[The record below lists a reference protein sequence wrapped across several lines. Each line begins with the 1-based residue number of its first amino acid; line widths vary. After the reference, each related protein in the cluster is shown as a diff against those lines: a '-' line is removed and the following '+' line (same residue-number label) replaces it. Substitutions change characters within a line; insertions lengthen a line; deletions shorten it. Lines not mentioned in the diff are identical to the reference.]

1 MRNNLLVTI
10 LFLASSSIILSQDLR
25 IKNLQIESKNNGTVI
40 QLDSN
45 RKVNLENV
53 TAWYSSEWFYMTIY
67 DANAD
72 SLSLTNY
79 KNDSLKNIEV
89 SNSDESTQIAVQLF
103 SDIESFEI
111 NTPNR
116 KTLQFFLRNSQLVAK
131 NSISVEDGID
141 IVQAEEKTSKEKP
154 ESKLFNDLF
163 FYLLRLQNIF
173 FVNLESKIFLTAFD
187 AVIASPNVIKSLLGK
202 LFFLRKVKKSLWL
215 SILKSSEQPPNA

>member
-45 RKVNLENV
+45 KKVNLENV

-72 SLSLTNY
+72 SLSLANY

-103 SDIESFEI
+103 SEIESFEI

-131 NSISVEDGID
+131 NSISVEDEID
-141 IVQAEEKTSKEKP
+141 IVQTEEKIPKEKDIIYEKEQP
-154 ESKLFNDLF
+154 RNANSKL
-163 FYLLRLQNIF
+163 I
-173 FVNLESKIFLTAFD
+173 
-187 AVIASPNVIKSLLGK
+187 VIAGLIVSAIDIANSTSFSAGALIAIIAN
-202 LFFLRKVKKSLWL
+202 FL
-215 SILKSSEQPPNA
+215 

>member
-72 SLSLTNY
+72 SLSLANY

-103 SDIESFEI
+103 SEIESFEI

-131 NSISVEDGID
+131 NSISVEDEID
-141 IVQAEEKTSKEKP
+141 IVQTEEKTPKEKDIIYEKEQP
-154 ESKLFNDLF
+154 RNANSKL
-163 FYLLRLQNIF
+163 I
-173 FVNLESKIFLTAFD
+173 
-187 AVIASPNVIKSLLGK
+187 VIAGLIVSAVDITNSTSFSAGALIAIIAN
-202 LFFLRKVKKSLWL
+202 FL
-215 SILKSSEQPPNA
+215 

>member
-72 SLSLTNY
+72 SLSLANY
-79 KNDSLKNIEV
+79 RNDSLKNIEV

-103 SDIESFEI
+103 SEIESFEI

-131 NSISVEDGID
+131 NSISVEDKID
-141 IVQAEEKTSKEKP
+141 IVQSEEKTPKEKDIIY
-154 ESKLFNDLF
+154 EKEQLRSANNKL
-163 FYLLRLQNIF
+163 I
-173 FVNLESKIFLTAFD
+173 
-187 AVIASPNVIKSLLGK
+187 VIAGLIVSAKILQTQH
-202 LFFLRKVKKSLWL
+202 LFQL
-215 SILKSSEQPPNA
+215 EH

>member
-45 RKVNLENV
+45 KKVNLENV

-72 SLSLTNY
+72 SLSLANY

-103 SDIESFEI
+103 SEIESFEI

-131 NSISVEDGID
+131 NSISVEDEID
-141 IVQAEEKTSKEKP
+141 IVQTEEKTPKEKDIIYEKEQP
-154 ESKLFNDLF
+154 TNANNKL
-163 FYLLRLQNIF
+163 I
-173 FVNLESKIFLTAFD
+173 
-187 AVIASPNVIKSLLGK
+187 VIAGLIVSAIDITNSTSFSAGALIAIIAN
-202 LFFLRKVKKSLWL
+202 FL
-215 SILKSSEQPPNA
+215 

>member
-10 LFLASSSIILSQDLR
+10 LFLASSSITLSQDLR

-40 QLDSN
+40 QLDSS

-72 SLSLTNY
+72 SLSLANY

-103 SDIESFEI
+103 SEIESFEI

-116 KTLQFFLRNSQLVAK
+116 KTLQFFLRNNQLVAK
-131 NSISVEDGID
+131 NSISVEDKID
-141 IVQAEEKTSKEKP
+141 IVQTEEKIPKEKDIIYEKEQP
-154 ESKLFNDLF
+154 RNANNKL
-163 FYLLRLQNIF
+163 I
-173 FVNLESKIFLTAFD
+173 
-187 AVIASPNVIKSLLGK
+187 VIAGLIVSAIDITNSTSFSAGALIAIIAN
-202 LFFLRKVKKSLWL
+202 FL
-215 SILKSSEQPPNA
+215 

>member
-72 SLSLTNY
+72 SLSLANY

-103 SDIESFEI
+103 SEIESFEI

-131 NSISVEDGID
+131 NSISVEDEIN
-141 IVQAEEKTSKEKP
+141 IVQTEEKTPKEKDIIYEKEQP
-154 ESKLFNDLF
+154 RNANNKL
-163 FYLLRLQNIF
+163 I
-173 FVNLESKIFLTAFD
+173 
-187 AVIASPNVIKSLLGK
+187 VIAGLIVSAIDITNSTSFSAGALIAIIAN
-202 LFFLRKVKKSLWL
+202 FL
-215 SILKSSEQPPNA
+215 

>member
-10 LFLASSSIILSQDLR
+10 LFLASSSFILSQDLR

-45 RKVNLENV
+45 KKVNLENV

-72 SLSLTNY
+72 SLSLAKY

-103 SDIESFEI
+103 SEIESFEI

-131 NSISVEDGID
+131 NSISVEDKID
-141 IVQAEEKTSKEKP
+141 IVQTEEKTPKEKDIIYEKEQP
-154 ESKLFNDLF
+154 RNANNKL
-163 FYLLRLQNIF
+163 I
-173 FVNLESKIFLTAFD
+173 
-187 AVIASPNVIKSLLGK
+187 VIAGLIVSAIDITNSTSFSAGALIAIIAN
-202 LFFLRKVKKSLWL
+202 FL
-215 SILKSSEQPPNA
+215 

>member
-25 IKNLQIESKNNGTVI
+25 IKNLLIESKNNGTVI

-45 RKVNLENV
+45 KKVNLENV

-72 SLSLTNY
+72 SLSLANY
-79 KNDSLKNIEV
+79 KNDSLKNIEI

-103 SDIESFEI
+103 SEIESFEI

-131 NSISVEDGID
+131 NSISVEDKID
-141 IVQAEEKTSKEKP
+141 IVETEEKTPKEKDIIYEQEQP
-154 ESKLFNDLF
+154 RNANNKL
-163 FYLLRLQNIF
+163 I
-173 FVNLESKIFLTAFD
+173 
-187 AVIASPNVIKSLLGK
+187 VIAGLIVSAIDISNSTSFSAGALIAIIAN
-202 LFFLRKVKKSLWL
+202 FL
-215 SILKSSEQPPNA
+215 

>member
-45 RKVNLENV
+45 KKVNLENV

-72 SLSLTNY
+72 SLSLANY

-89 SNSDESTQIAVQLF
+89 SNSDESTQIAIQLF
-103 SDIESFEI
+103 SEIESFEI
-111 NTPNR
+111 NTLNR
-116 KTLQFFLRNSQLVAK
+116 KTLQFLLRNSQSVAK
-131 NSISVEDGID
+131 NSISVEEEID
-141 IVQAEEKTSKEKP
+141 IVQTEEKTPKEKDIIYEKEQP
-154 ESKLFNDLF
+154 RNANNKL
-163 FYLLRLQNIF
+163 I
-173 FVNLESKIFLTAFD
+173 
-187 AVIASPNVIKSLLGK
+187 VIAGLIVSAVDITNSTSFSAGALIAIIAN
-202 LFFLRKVKKSLWL
+202 FL
-215 SILKSSEQPPNA
+215 

>member
-25 IKNLQIESKNNGTVI
+25 IKNLQIESKKNGTVI

-72 SLSLTNY
+72 RLSLANY

-103 SDIESFEI
+103 SEIESFEI

-131 NSISVEDGID
+131 NSISVEDEID
-141 IVQAEEKTSKEKP
+141 IVQTEEKTPKEKDIIYEKEQP
-154 ESKLFNDLF
+154 RNANNKL
-163 FYLLRLQNIF
+163 I
-173 FVNLESKIFLTAFD
+173 
-187 AVIASPNVIKSLLGK
+187 VIAGLIVSAIDVTNSTSFSAGALIAIIAN
-202 LFFLRKVKKSLWL
+202 FL
-215 SILKSSEQPPNA
+215 

>member
-45 RKVNLENV
+45 KKVNLENV

-72 SLSLTNY
+72 SLSLANY

-89 SNSDESTQIAVQLF
+89 SNSDESTQSAVQLF
-103 SDIESFEI
+103 SEIESFEI
-111 NTPNR
+111 NTPKR

-131 NSISVEDGID
+131 NSISVEDEID
-141 IVQAEEKTSKEKP
+141 IVQTEEKTPKEKDIIYEKEQP
-154 ESKLFNDLF
+154 RNANNKL
-163 FYLLRLQNIF
+163 I
-173 FVNLESKIFLTAFD
+173 
-187 AVIASPNVIKSLLGK
+187 VIAGLIVSAIDITNSTSFSAGALIAIIAN
-202 LFFLRKVKKSLWL
+202 FL
-215 SILKSSEQPPNA
+215 

>member
-72 SLSLTNY
+72 SLSLANY
-79 KNDSLKNIEV
+79 RNDSLKNIEV

-103 SDIESFEI
+103 SEIESFEI

-131 NSISVEDGID
+131 NSISVEDEID
-141 IVQAEEKTSKEKP
+141 IVLTDEKTPKEKDIIYEKEQP
-154 ESKLFNDLF
+154 RNANNKL
-163 FYLLRLQNIF
+163 I
-173 FVNLESKIFLTAFD
+173 
-187 AVIASPNVIKSLLGK
+187 VIAGLIVSAIDVTNSTSFSAGALIAIIAS
-202 LFFLRKVKKSLWL
+202 FL
-215 SILKSSEQPPNA
+215 

>member
-45 RKVNLENV
+45 KKVNLENV

-72 SLSLTNY
+72 SLSLANY

-89 SNSDESTQIAVQLF
+89 SNSDESTQIAIQLF
-103 SDIESFEI
+103 SEIESFEI

-116 KTLQFFLRNSQLVAK
+116 KTLQFLLRNSQSVAK
-131 NSISVEDGID
+131 NSISVEEEID
-141 IVQAEEKTSKEKP
+141 IVQTEEKTPKEKDIIYEKEQP
-154 ESKLFNDLF
+154 RNANNKL
-163 FYLLRLQNIF
+163 I
-173 FVNLESKIFLTAFD
+173 
-187 AVIASPNVIKSLLGK
+187 VIAGLIVSAVDITNSTSFIAGALIAIIAN
-202 LFFLRKVKKSLWL
+202 FL
-215 SILKSSEQPPNA
+215 

>member
-45 RKVNLENV
+45 KKVNLENV

-67 DANAD
+67 DANTD
-72 SLSLTNY
+72 SLSLANY

-103 SDIESFEI
+103 SEIESFEI

-131 NSISVEDGID
+131 NSISVEDKID
-141 IVQAEEKTSKEKP
+141 IVQTEERTPKEKDIIYEKEQP
-154 ESKLFNDLF
+154 RNANNKL
-163 FYLLRLQNIF
+163 I
-173 FVNLESKIFLTAFD
+173 
-187 AVIASPNVIKSLLGK
+187 VIAGLIVSAIDITNSTSFSAGALIAIIAS
-202 LFFLRKVKKSLWL
+202 FL
-215 SILKSSEQPPNA
+215 

>member
-72 SLSLTNY
+72 SLSLANY

-103 SDIESFEI
+103 SEIESFEI
-111 NTPNR
+111 NTPKR

-131 NSISVEDGID
+131 NSISVEDEID
-141 IVQAEEKTSKEKP
+141 IVQTEEKTPKEKDIIYEKEQP
-154 ESKLFNDLF
+154 RNANNKL
-163 FYLLRLQNIF
+163 I
-173 FVNLESKIFLTAFD
+173 
-187 AVIASPNVIKSLLGK
+187 VIAGMIVSAIDITNSTSFSAGALIAIIAN
-202 LFFLRKVKKSLWL
+202 FL
-215 SILKSSEQPPNA
+215 

>member
-45 RKVNLENV
+45 KKVNLENV

-72 SLSLTNY
+72 SLSLANY
-79 KNDSLKNIEV
+79 RNDSLKNIEV

-103 SDIESFEI
+103 SEIESFEI

-131 NSISVEDGID
+131 NSISVEDKID
-141 IVQAEEKTSKEKP
+141 IVQSEEKTPKEKDIIY
-154 ESKLFNDLF
+154 EREQLRSANNKL
-163 FYLLRLQNIF
+163 I
-173 FVNLESKIFLTAFD
+173 
-187 AVIASPNVIKSLLGK
+187 VIAGLIVSAIDITNSTSFSAGALIAIIAN
-202 LFFLRKVKKSLWL
+202 FL
-215 SILKSSEQPPNA
+215 

>member
-45 RKVNLENV
+45 KKVNLENV

-72 SLSLTNY
+72 SLSLANY

-103 SDIESFEI
+103 SEIESFEI

-131 NSISVEDGID
+131 NSISVEDEID
-141 IVQAEEKTSKEKP
+141 IVQTEEKIPKEKDIIYEKEQP
-154 ESKLFNDLF
+154 RNANSKLL
-163 FYLLRLQNIF
+163 
-173 FVNLESKIFLTAFD
+173 
-187 AVIASPNVIKSLLGK
+187 VIAGLIVSAIDITNSTSFSAGALIAIIAN
-202 LFFLRKVKKSLWL
+202 FL
-215 SILKSSEQPPNA
+215 

>member
-25 IKNLQIESKNNGTVI
+25 IKNLQIESKNNGTII

-45 RKVNLENV
+45 KKVNLENV

-72 SLSLTNY
+72 SLSLANY

-103 SDIESFEI
+103 SEIESFEI

-131 NSISVEDGID
+131 NSISMEDKID
-141 IVQAEEKTSKEKP
+141 IVQTEDKNPKEKDIIYEKEQP
-154 ESKLFNDLF
+154 RNANTKL
-163 FYLLRLQNIF
+163 I
-173 FVNLESKIFLTAFD
+173 
-187 AVIASPNVIKSLLGK
+187 VIAGLIVSAIDITNSTSFSAGALIAIIAN
-202 LFFLRKVKKSLWL
+202 FL
-215 SILKSSEQPPNA
+215 

>member
-10 LFLASSSIILSQDLR
+10 LFLASSSITLSQDLR
-25 IKNLQIESKNNGTVI
+25 IKNLQIESKNNGTVV

-72 SLSLTNY
+72 SLSLANY

-103 SDIESFEI
+103 SEIESFEI

-131 NSISVEDGID
+131 NSISVEDKID
-141 IVQAEEKTSKEKP
+141 IVQTEEETSKEKDIIYEKEQP
-154 ESKLFNDLF
+154 RNANNKL
-163 FYLLRLQNIF
+163 I
-173 FVNLESKIFLTAFD
+173 
-187 AVIASPNVIKSLLGK
+187 VIAGLIVSAIDITNTTSFSVGALIAIIAN
-202 LFFLRKVKKSLWL
+202 FL
-215 SILKSSEQPPNA
+215 

>member
-45 RKVNLENV
+45 KKVNLENV

-72 SLSLTNY
+72 SLSLANY

-103 SDIESFEI
+103 SEIESFEI

-131 NSISVEDGID
+131 NSISVEDKID
-141 IVQAEEKTSKEKP
+141 IFQTEEKTPKEKDIIYEKEQP
-154 ESKLFNDLF
+154 RNANSKL
-163 FYLLRLQNIF
+163 I
-173 FVNLESKIFLTAFD
+173 
-187 AVIASPNVIKSLLGK
+187 VIAGLIVSAIDITNSTSFSAGALIAIIAN
-202 LFFLRKVKKSLWL
+202 FL
-215 SILKSSEQPPNA
+215 

>member
-45 RKVNLENV
+45 KKVDLENV

-72 SLSLTNY
+72 SLSLANY

-89 SNSDESTQIAVQLF
+89 SNSEESTQIAVQLF
-103 SDIESFEI
+103 SEIESFEI
-111 NTPNR
+111 NTPKR
-116 KTLQFFLRNSQLVAK
+116 KTLQFFLRNSQSVAK
-131 NSISVEDGID
+131 NSISTESEID
-141 IVQAEEKTSKEKP
+141 IVEKKDNLHEDKDIIYEKEQP
-154 ESKLFNDLF
+154 RNANNKL
-163 FYLLRLQNIF
+163 I
-173 FVNLESKIFLTAFD
+173 
-187 AVIASPNVIKSLLGK
+187 VIAGLVISAIDITNSTSFSVGVLISIIAN
-202 LFFLRKVKKSLWL
+202 FL
-215 SILKSSEQPPNA
+215 

>member
-10 LFLASSSIILSQDLR
+10 LFLASSSILLSQDLK

-45 RKVNLENV
+45 KKVNLENV

-72 SLSLTNY
+72 SLSLANY

-103 SDIESFEI
+103 SEIESFEI

-116 KTLQFFLRNSQLVAK
+116 KTLQFFLRNSQSVAK
-131 NSISVEDGID
+131 NSISLEDEIE
-141 IVQAEEKTSKEKP
+141 IVQTEEKTPKEKDIIYEKEQP
-154 ESKLFNDLF
+154 RNANNKL
-163 FYLLRLQNIF
+163 I
-173 FVNLESKIFLTAFD
+173 
-187 AVIASPNVIKSLLGK
+187 VIAGLIVSAVDITNSTS
-202 LFFLRKVKKSLWL
+202 FLAGALIAIIANFL
-215 SILKSSEQPPNA
+215 

>member
-25 IKNLQIESKNNGTVI
+25 IKNLQIESKKNGTVI

-72 SLSLTNY
+72 SLSLANY

-89 SNSDESTQIAVQLF
+89 SNNDESTQIAVQLF
-103 SDIESFEI
+103 SEIESFEI

-116 KTLQFFLRNSQLVAK
+116 KTLQFLLRNSQLVAK
-131 NSISVEDGID
+131 NSISVEDKID
-141 IVQAEEKTSKEKP
+141 IVQTEERTPKEKDIIYEKEQP
-154 ESKLFNDLF
+154 RNANNKL
-163 FYLLRLQNIF
+163 I
-173 FVNLESKIFLTAFD
+173 
-187 AVIASPNVIKSLLGK
+187 VIAGLIVSAIDVTNSTSFSAGALIAIIAN
-202 LFFLRKVKKSLWL
+202 FL
-215 SILKSSEQPPNA
+215 

>member
-72 SLSLTNY
+72 SLSLANY

-103 SDIESFEI
+103 SEIESFEI

-116 KTLQFFLRNSQLVAK
+116 KTLQFFLRNNQLVAK
-131 NSISVEDGID
+131 NSISVEDKID
-141 IVQAEEKTSKEKP
+141 IVQTEEKIPKEKDIIY
-154 ESKLFNDLF
+154 EKEQSRNANNKL
-163 FYLLRLQNIF
+163 I
-173 FVNLESKIFLTAFD
+173 
-187 AVIASPNVIKSLLGK
+187 VIAGLIVSAIDITNSTSFSAGALIAIIAN
-202 LFFLRKVKKSLWL
+202 FL
-215 SILKSSEQPPNA
+215 

>member
-45 RKVNLENV
+45 KKVNLENV

-72 SLSLTNY
+72 SLSLANY

-103 SDIESFEI
+103 SEIESFEI

-131 NSISVEDGID
+131 NSISVEDEFD
-141 IVQAEEKTSKEKP
+141 IVQTEEKTPKEKDIIYEKEQP
-154 ESKLFNDLF
+154 RNANSKL
-163 FYLLRLQNIF
+163 I
-173 FVNLESKIFLTAFD
+173 
-187 AVIASPNVIKSLLGK
+187 VIAGLIVSAVDITNSTSFSAGALIAIIAN
-202 LFFLRKVKKSLWL
+202 FL
-215 SILKSSEQPPNA
+215 

>member
-10 LFLASSSIILSQDLR
+10 LFLASSPILLSQDLK
-25 IKNLQIESKNNGTVI
+25 IKNLQIESKNNGSVI

-45 RKVNLENV
+45 KKVNLENV

-72 SLSLTNY
+72 SLSLANY

-103 SDIESFEI
+103 SEIESFEI

-116 KTLQFFLRNSQLVAK
+116 KTLQFFLRNSQSVAK
-131 NSISVEDGID
+131 NSISLEDEID
-141 IVQAEEKTSKEKP
+141 IVQTEEKTPKEKDIIYEKEQP
-154 ESKLFNDLF
+154 RNANNKL
-163 FYLLRLQNIF
+163 I
-173 FVNLESKIFLTAFD
+173 
-187 AVIASPNVIKSLLGK
+187 VIAGLIVSAVDITNSTS
-202 LFFLRKVKKSLWL
+202 FLAGAL
-215 SILKSSEQPPNA
+215 IAIIANFI

>member
-45 RKVNLENV
+45 KKVNLENV

-72 SLSLTNY
+72 SLTLANY

-89 SNSDESTQIAVQLF
+89 SNNDESTQIALQLF
-103 SDIESFEI
+103 SEIESFEI

-131 NSISVEDGID
+131 NSISLEDEID
-141 IVQAEEKTSKEKP
+141 IVQTEEKTPKEKDIIYEKEQP
-154 ESKLFNDLF
+154 RNANNKL
-163 FYLLRLQNIF
+163 I
-173 FVNLESKIFLTAFD
+173 
-187 AVIASPNVIKSLLGK
+187 VIAGLIVSAIDITNSTSFSAGALIAIIAN
-202 LFFLRKVKKSLWL
+202 FL
-215 SILKSSEQPPNA
+215 

>member
-10 LFLASSSIILSQDLR
+10 LFLASSSITLSQDLR
-25 IKNLQIESKNNGTVI
+25 IKNLQIESKNNGTVV

-72 SLSLTNY
+72 SLSLANY

-103 SDIESFEI
+103 SEIESFEI

-131 NSISVEDGID
+131 NSISVEDKID
-141 IVQAEEKTSKEKP
+141 IVQTEERTPKEKDIIYEKEQP
-154 ESKLFNDLF
+154 RNANNKL
-163 FYLLRLQNIF
+163 I
-173 FVNLESKIFLTAFD
+173 
-187 AVIASPNVIKSLLGK
+187 VIAGLIVSAIDITNSTSFSAGALIAIIAN
-202 LFFLRKVKKSLWL
+202 FL
-215 SILKSSEQPPNA
+215 

>member
-45 RKVNLENV
+45 KKVNLENV

-72 SLSLTNY
+72 SLSLANY

-103 SDIESFEI
+103 SEIESFEI

-131 NSISVEDGID
+131 NSISLEDEID
-141 IVQAEEKTSKEKP
+141 IVQTEENTVKEKDIIYEKEQP
-154 ESKLFNDLF
+154 KNANNKL
-163 FYLLRLQNIF
+163 I
-173 FVNLESKIFLTAFD
+173 
-187 AVIASPNVIKSLLGK
+187 VIAALIVSAIDITNSTSFSAGALIAIIAN
-202 LFFLRKVKKSLWL
+202 FL
-215 SILKSSEQPPNA
+215 

>member
-45 RKVNLENV
+45 KKVNLENV

-72 SLSLTNY
+72 SLSLANY

-89 SNSDESTQIAVQLF
+89 SNSDESTQIAIQLF
-103 SDIESFEI
+103 SEIESFEI

-116 KTLQFFLRNSQLVAK
+116 KTLQFLLRNSQSVAK
-131 NSISVEDGID
+131 NSISVEEEID
-141 IVQAEEKTSKEKP
+141 IVQTEEKTPKEKDIIYEKEQP
-154 ESKLFNDLF
+154 RNANNKL
-163 FYLLRLQNIF
+163 I
-173 FVNLESKIFLTAFD
+173 
-187 AVIASPNVIKSLLGK
+187 VIAGLIVSAIDITNSTSFSAGALIAIIAN
-202 LFFLRKVKKSLWL
+202 FL
-215 SILKSSEQPPNA
+215 

>member
-40 QLDSN
+40 QLDSSK
-45 RKVNLENV
+45 KVNLENV

-72 SLSLTNY
+72 SLSLANY

-103 SDIESFEI
+103 SEIESFEI

-131 NSISVEDGID
+131 NSISVEDEID
-141 IVQAEEKTSKEKP
+141 IVQTEEKTPKEKDIIYEKEQP
-154 ESKLFNDLF
+154 RNANNKL
-163 FYLLRLQNIF
+163 I
-173 FVNLESKIFLTAFD
+173 
-187 AVIASPNVIKSLLGK
+187 VIAGLIVSAIDITNSTSFSAGALIAIIAN
-202 LFFLRKVKKSLWL
+202 FL
-215 SILKSSEQPPNA
+215 

>member
-1 MRNNLLVTI
+1 MRNIQLVTI

-45 RKVNLENV
+45 KKVNLENV

-72 SLSLTNY
+72 SLSLANY

-103 SDIESFEI
+103 SEIESFEI

-131 NSISVEDGID
+131 NSISVEDEID
-141 IVQAEEKTSKEKP
+141 IVQTEEKTPKEKDIIYEKEQP
-154 ESKLFNDLF
+154 RNANNKL
-163 FYLLRLQNIF
+163 I
-173 FVNLESKIFLTAFD
+173 
-187 AVIASPNVIKSLLGK
+187 VIAGLIVSAIDITNSTSFSAGALIAIIAN
-202 LFFLRKVKKSLWL
+202 FL
-215 SILKSSEQPPNA
+215 

>member
-45 RKVNLENV
+45 KKVNLENV

-72 SLSLTNY
+72 SLSLANY

-103 SDIESFEI
+103 SEIESFEI

-131 NSISVEDGID
+131 NSISVEDEID
-141 IVQAEEKTSKEKP
+141 IVQTEEKNPKEKDIIYEKEQP
-154 ESKLFNDLF
+154 RNANSKL
-163 FYLLRLQNIF
+163 I
-173 FVNLESKIFLTAFD
+173 
-187 AVIASPNVIKSLLGK
+187 VIAGLIVSAIDITNSTSFSAGALIAIIAN
-202 LFFLRKVKKSLWL
+202 FL
-215 SILKSSEQPPNA
+215 

>member
-45 RKVNLENV
+45 KKVNLENV

-72 SLSLTNY
+72 SLSLANY
-79 KNDSLKNIEV
+79 RNDSLKNIEV
-89 SNSDESTQIAVQLF
+89 SNNDESTQIAVQLF
-103 SDIESFEI
+103 SEIESFEI

-131 NSISVEDGID
+131 NSISVEDEID
-141 IVQAEEKTSKEKP
+141 IFQTEEKTPKEKDIIYEKEQP
-154 ESKLFNDLF
+154 RNANNKL
-163 FYLLRLQNIF
+163 I
-173 FVNLESKIFLTAFD
+173 
-187 AVIASPNVIKSLLGK
+187 VIAGLIVSAIDITNSTSFSAGVLIAIIAN
-202 LFFLRKVKKSLWL
+202 FL
-215 SILKSSEQPPNA
+215 

>member
-45 RKVNLENV
+45 KKVNLENV

-72 SLSLTNY
+72 SLSLANY

-103 SDIESFEI
+103 SEIESFEI

-131 NSISVEDGID
+131 NSISVEDEID
-141 IVQAEEKTSKEKP
+141 IVQIEEKTPKEKDIIYEKEQP
-154 ESKLFNDLF
+154 RNANNKL
-163 FYLLRLQNIF
+163 I
-173 FVNLESKIFLTAFD
+173 
-187 AVIASPNVIKSLLGK
+187 VIAGLIVSAIDITNSTS
-202 LFFLRKVKKSLWL
+202 FLAGVLIAIIANFL
-215 SILKSSEQPPNA
+215 

>member
-40 QLDSN
+40 QLNSN
-45 RKVNLENV
+45 KKVNLENV

-72 SLSLTNY
+72 SLSLANY

-103 SDIESFEI
+103 SEIESFEI

-131 NSISVEDGID
+131 NSISVEDEID
-141 IVQAEEKTSKEKP
+141 IVQTEEETSKEKDIIYEKEQP
-154 ESKLFNDLF
+154 RNANNKL
-163 FYLLRLQNIF
+163 I
-173 FVNLESKIFLTAFD
+173 
-187 AVIASPNVIKSLLGK
+187 VIAGLIVSAIDITNSTSFSAGALIAIIAN
-202 LFFLRKVKKSLWL
+202 FL
-215 SILKSSEQPPNA
+215 